1 MMFKKL
7 LRIRYVVLLAILTM
21 FINSVF
27 LIIGGTIL
35 SVKGYIEFIKNGF
48 IPSETYKPGIYIM
61 KGLDGFML
69 AIIFI
74 IFGLGIARLFLFNSV
89 SDEEIPS
96 WLRFQDMKGLKV
108 LLWETIL
115 VTLVIYCLQVL
126 LTYKQLSLELL
137 IIPGA
142 ILLLALALFFV
153 RWKEKH

>member
-1 MMFKKL
+1 MFQKL
-7 LRIRYVVLLAILTM
+7 LRIRYVVLVAVGIM
-21 FINSVF
+21 FLNSVF
-27 LIIGGTIL
+27 LILGGTIL
-35 SVKGYIEFIKNGF
+35 SVRGYIEFIQNGF
-48 IPSETYKPGIYIM
+48 IPSETYKPSIYIM

-89 SDEEIPS
+89 SDELVPS

-115 VTLVIYCLQVL
+115 VTLVIYCLQIL
-126 LTYKQLSLELL
+126 LTYKVLSPELL

-142 ILLLALALFFV
+142 ILLLAIALFFV
-153 RWKEKH
+153 RWKEHI

>member
-1 MMFKKL
+1 MFQKL
-7 LRIRYVVLLAILTM
+7 LRIRYIVVLAVVIM
-21 FINSVF
+21 FINAIF
-27 LIIGGTIL
+27 LILGGSII
-35 SVKGYIEFIKNGF
+35 SIMGYIEFIRNGF
-48 IPSETYKPGIYIM
+48 IPSETYEPGLYIM

-74 IFGLGIARLFLFNSV
+74 IFGLGISRLFLFNSV
-89 SDEEIPS
+89 ADEQIPS
-96 WLRFQDMKGLKV
+96 WLRFHDMKGLKV

-126 LTYKQLSLELL
+126 LAYKKLSPELL

-153 RWKEKH
+153 RWKEKA

>member
-1 MMFKKL
+1 MFKKL

-27 LIIGGTIL
+27 FIIGGTIL
-35 SVKGYIEFIKNGF
+35 SFKGYIEFIRNGF

-126 LTYKQLSLELL
+126 LTYKQISVELL

-142 ILLLALALFFV
+142 ILLLAVALFFV

>member
-1 MMFKKL
+1 MFKKL
-7 LRIRYVVLLAILTM
+7 LRIRYVVLLAVLTM

-27 LIIGGTIL
+27 LVIGGTIL
-35 SVKGYIEFIKNGF
+35 SVKGYTEFIRNSF
-48 IPSETYKPGIYIM
+48 NPSETYKPGIYIM

-115 VTLVIYCLQVL
+115 VTLVIYCLQVI
-126 LTYKQLSLELL
+126 LTYKELSPELL

-142 ILLLALALFFV
+142 ILILALALFFV

>member
-1 MMFKKL
+1 MFKKL

-35 SVKGYIEFIKNGF
+35 SVKGYMEFIQNGF

-74 IFGLGIARLFLFNSV
+74 IFGLGIARLFLFNRI

>member
-1 MMFKKL
+1 
-7 LRIRYVVLLAILTM
+7 
-21 FINSVF
+21 
-27 LIIGGTIL
+27 
-35 SVKGYIEFIKNGF
+35 
-48 IPSETYKPGIYIM
+48 
-61 KGLDGFML
+61 ML

-74 IFGLGIARLFLFNSV
+74 IFGLGIARLFLFNRI

-126 LTYKQLSLELL
+126 LTYKQLTLELL

>member
-1 MMFKKL
+1 MFKKL
-7 LRIRYVVLLAILTM
+7 LRIRYVVLLAIITM

-35 SVKGYIEFIKNGF
+35 SIKGYAEFITNGF

-126 LTYKQLSLELL
+126 LSYKQLSVELL

-153 RWKEKH
+153 RWKEKL